1 MRTHIL
7 PLFVLVLLLAGCSS
21 PAAPAAVGGQTDA
34 VARPADMDLATSQP
48 STQGLFIVSY
58 QSELDPVT
66 INQLHTWTVHV
77 ESADGQAVDGATV
90 TVDGGMPEH
99 NHGMPTQPIVTAIG
113 GGDYRAEG
121 MKFQMPGWW
130 TVTVTVDAAGQ
141 QDSSTFNLLLD

>member
-7 PLFVLVLLLAGCSS
+7 PLFVLALLLAGCSS
-21 PAAPAAVGGQTDA
+21 PAAVGGQTNA
-34 VARPADMDLATSQP
+34 VTRPADLDLATSQP
-48 STQGLFIVSY
+48 STQGLFNVSY

-66 INQLHTWTVHV
+66 INRLHTWTVHV

-141 QDSSTFNLLLD
+141 QDSSTFHLMLD